1 MYFTRLDIEQCTWLY
16 TDFFLLAFYLNSP
29 HHALSTTAQK
39 GRKRGIAHY
48 VHEAGVVEDVVQIFL
63 SFKCFSIA
71 FTHAYQIYE
80 ALWVTVHS
88 KNKKQ
93 LQQLQKAT

>member
-1 MYFTRLDIEQCTWLY
+1 M
-16 TDFFLLAFYLNSP
+16 AFYLNSP
-29 HHALSTTAQK
+29 LHAISTTTQK

-48 VHEAGVVEDVVQIFL
+48 VHEAGVVEDVVLVFP

-80 ALWVTVHS
+80 ALWVTVQN
-88 KNKKQ
+88 KKKKQ